1 MPAKV
6 TTAFVP
12 GSFDP
17 FHNGH
22 LAVVEAAATL
32 FDRVIVG
39 IGHNPAKPSGLF
51 TPEERMAMISA
62 SVAHLPNVEAS
73 AFTGLVTSA
82 AAALDASCLVKGIRS
97 GTDLDIEVVQAN
109 TNSQTGGPQTVL
121 LPGVSSAALVASRY
135 LREIGTRG
143 GDISSLV
150 PEPVW
155 SAMQAKAEQMKSV
168 QATTGVLE

>member
-22 LAVVEAAATL
+22 LAVVEAAAAL
-32 FDRVIVG
+32 FDRVVVG
-39 IGHNPAKPSGLF
+39 IGHNPGKPSGLF
-51 TPEERMAMISA
+51 NPGERIAMIAA
-62 SVAHLPNVEAS
+62 SVADLPNVEAS
-73 AFTGLVTSA
+73 AFTGLVTGA
-82 AAALDASCLVKGIRS
+82 AWAVDASCLVKGIRS
-97 GTDLDIEVVQAN
+97 GTDLDTELVQAN

-121 LPGVSSAALVASRY
+121 IPGVGPAALVASRY

-150 PEPVW
+150 PDPVW

-168 QATTGVLE
+168 QATKGVLE